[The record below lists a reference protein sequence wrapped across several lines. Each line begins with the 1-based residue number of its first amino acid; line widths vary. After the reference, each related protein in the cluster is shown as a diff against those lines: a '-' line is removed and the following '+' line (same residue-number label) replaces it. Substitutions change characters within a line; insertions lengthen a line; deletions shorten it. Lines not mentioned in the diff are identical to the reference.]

1 MKQRIDNG
9 HQKLN
14 DVIEKISELTQRLKE
29 HNASLGQRVK
39 DAISKLKGKAK
50 QHLKDILDRFGRK
63 SVDDAF
69 ASEEDVLR
77 EKRSLRDLIDIHIKE
92 KAAAEKLCR
101 VFLKMVPEV
110 KKEEVEVYCKEH
122 LESFMKLI
130 NKWFAPRNSRN
141 KRSIN
146 EVSKA
151 IRDFFRDIKITY
163 REKYAD
169 FAEWLRKS
177 YKNALEKAANRHE
190 KLRNIAIEAKKKMA
204 EMKKQAVEE
213 LLDALRPYRA
223 ELGKLYDDLIE
234 AAKQVFKKNVKTE

>member
-1 MKQRIDNG
+1 MKQRIDQG
-9 HQKLN
+9 HEKLN
-14 DVIEKISELTQRLKE
+14 DLIEKIAELTQRLKE

-39 DAISKLKGKAK
+39 DVISRLKGKAK
-50 QHLKDILDRFGRK
+50 QYLKDILSRFGRK
-63 SVDDAF
+63 TVEEAF
-69 ASEEDVLR
+69 APEEDVLR

-101 VFLKMVPEV
+101 IFLKMVPEV
-110 KKEEVEVYCKEH
+110 KKEEVDAYCKEH
-122 LESFMKLI
+122 LEKFMKLI
-130 NKWFAPRNSRN
+130 NKWFGPRNSRN
-141 KRSIN
+141 KRSVS

-151 IRDFFRDIKITY
+151 IRDFFRDIKLKY
-163 REKYAD
+163 KEKYAE

-190 KLRNIAIEAKKKMA
+190 KLRNIAIEARKKMA

-234 AAKQVFKKNVKTE
+234 AAKQIFKKNVKTE